1 MAVNGENM
9 ARKLPKAIHAL
20 ELIIVAQYLQDAQWE
35 NRLINYS
42 KFWDNHS
49 LIIIFNHYSFSGFVF
64 IGAKM
69 LRGHVNSY
77 NNLWRNS

>member
-9 ARKLPKAIHAL
+9 GRKLPKAIHAL

-49 LIIIFNHYSFSGFVF
+49 LIIIFNH
-64 IGAKM
+64 
-69 LRGHVNSY
+69 
-77 NNLWRNS
+77 